1 MHLPIKTPVKILA
14 KKCGSLPNARLK
26 PLEKPPYIVDKPLT
40 EVQVT
45 RWRAGAST
53 KATDK
58 VAEEVPIALIYN
70 GVSHAVM
77 LATPQD
83 LEDFALGFSLS
94 EGILQSKSE
103 LYDVEIV
110 TQTQGIELHLE
121 VASEA
126 FSMLKQRRRNLTGR
140 TGCGLCGAESLE
152 QALRLPVSEKDSIKK
167 TTREKNDALQTSIHK
182 PSGASLEKIS
192 AASILTAFK
201 AIQTKQVLQ
210 QATGATHACAWV
222 NADGEIELLREDV
235 GRHNAMDKLIGALA
249 KLPAKNNGFVL
260 TSSRASVEMVQKVA
274 LAGYSLLAAISAP
287 TGLAIRIAEAYGVTL
302 VGFLREQQ
310 FVIYAHPQRI
320 KIN

>member
-1 MHLPIKTPVKILA
+1 MPLPIKTITT
-14 KKCGSLPNARLK
+14 KCGSLHSTHLI
-26 PLEKPPYIVDKPLT
+26 PLEKPQFIVDVPLS
-40 EVQVT
+40 EVSVT
-45 RWRAGAST
+45 RWRAGVSSDA
-53 KATDK
+53 KDK

-110 TQTQGIELHLE
+110 TQAQGIELHLE

-126 FSMLKQRRRNLTGR
+126 FAMLKERRRNLTGR

-152 QALRLPVSEKDSIKK
+152 QALRLPVLDHSKLEKPA
-167 TTREKNDALQTSIHK
+167 REKKDALQGSIYA
-182 PSGASLEKIS
+182 PSGASLECVPATSIQ
-192 AASILTAFK
+192 AAFS
-201 AIQTKQVLQ
+201 AIQNKQALQ

-222 NADGEIELLREDV
+222 NAQGEIELLREDV

-249 KLPAKNNGFVL
+249 KLKKQETGFVL

-274 LAGYSLLAAISAP
+274 LAGYGILAAISAP

-320 KIN
+320 KN

>member
-1 MHLPIKTPVKILA
+1 MEEK
-14 KKCGSLPNARLK
+14 SLLSAS
-26 PLEKPPYIVDKPLT
+26 PLS
-40 EVQVT
+40 EVNVT
-45 RWRAGAST
+45 RWRNGLVNQ
-53 KATDK
+53 ATDK

-110 TQTQGIELHLE
+110 MQPQGIELRLD
-121 VASEA
+121 VATEA
-126 FSMLKQRRRNLTGR
+126 FVKLKEKRRSLVGR

-152 QALRLPVSEKDSIKK
+152 QALRLPEK
-167 TTREKNDALQTSIHK
+167 L
-182 PSGASLEKIS
+182 PEKIS
-192 AASILTAFK
+192 NLSENAPFSINAASSPAVNASSIIKAFH
-201 AIQTKQVLQ
+201 AMQIQQVLQ

-222 NADGEIELLREDV
+222 DADGEVQLLREDV

-249 KLPAKNNGFVL
+249 KLPNQQSGFVL

-274 LAGYSLLAAISAP
+274 LAGYNTLAAISAP
-287 TGLAIRIAEAYGVTL
+287 TGLAVRIAEDYGVTL
-302 VGFLREQQ
+302 VGFLRDNQ
-310 FVIYAHPQRI
+310 FVLYTHSSRI
-320 KIN
+320 KL

>member
-1 MHLPIKTPVKILA
+1 M
-14 KKCGSLPNARLK
+14 
-26 PLEKPPYIVDKPLT
+26 PLS
-40 EVQVT
+40 EVNVT
-45 RWRAGAST
+45 RWRDGISVE
-53 KATDK
+53 ATDK

-83 LEDFALGFSLS
+83 LDDFALGFSLS

-110 TQTQGIELHLE
+110 TQAQGIELRLE

-126 FSMLKQRRRNLTGR
+126 FAMLKERRRNLTGR

-152 QALRLPVSEKDSIKK
+152 QALRLPVLDHSKLEKPV
-167 TTREKNDALQTSIHK
+167 REKNATLQGNTDETS
-182 PSGASLEKIS
+182 SASLGKIS
-192 AASILTAFK
+192 AISIQAAFK
-201 AIQTKQVLQ
+201 AIQSKQALQ

-222 NADGEIELLREDV
+222 NVNGEIELLREDV

-249 KLPAKNNGFVL
+249 KSVKQETGFVL

-274 LAGYSLLAAISAP
+274 LAGYDLLAAISAP
-287 TGLAIRIAEAYGVTL
+287 TGLAIRIAEAYGITL

-310 FVIYAHPQRI
+310 FVIYTHPERI
-320 KIN
+320 QN

>member
-1 MHLPIKTPVKILA
+1 MSSLIASGASLSEVK
-14 KKCGSLPNARLK
+14 
-26 PLEKPPYIVDKPLT
+26 
-40 EVQVT
+40 VT
-45 RWRAGAST
+45 RWRNGVVSQ
-53 KATDK
+53 ATDK

-110 TQTQGIELHLE
+110 GQPLGIELRLE
-121 VASEA
+121 VATEA
-126 FSMLKQRRRNLTGR
+126 FVKLKERRRNLVGR

-152 QALRLPVSEKDSIKK
+152 QALRLPEI
-167 TTREKNDALQTSIHK
+167 NDATQPNTHAACSLVVNARSIIK
-182 PSGASLEKIS
+182 
-192 AASILTAFK
+192 AFHT
-201 AIQTKQVLQ
+201 IQTTQILQ

-222 NADGEIELLREDV
+222 NAGGEVQLLREDV

-249 KLPAKNNGFVL
+249 KLPKKTDGFVL

-274 LAGYSLLAAISAP
+274 IAGFSILAAISAP
-287 TGLAIRIAEAYGVTL
+287 TGLAVRVAETYGVTL
-302 VGFLREQQ
+302 VGFLRDNQ
-310 FVIYAHPQRI
+310 FVIYANPQRI
-320 KIN
+320 QF

>member
-1 MHLPIKTPVKILA
+1 M
-14 KKCGSLPNARLK
+14 
-26 PLEKPPYIVDKPLT
+26 EKPQLIVDAPLS
-40 EVQVT
+40 EVNVT
-45 RWRAGAST
+45 RWRNGVCTEEKDS
-53 KATDK
+53 

-94 EGILQSKSE
+94 EGILQNKSE

-110 TQTQGIELHLE
+110 TQSQGIELRLD

-126 FSMLKQRRRNLTGR
+126 FAKLKERRRNLTGR

-152 QALRLPVSEKDSIKK
+152 QALRLPVIDYSKLEIPV
-167 TTREKNDALQTSIHK
+167 REKNTALQSNIQEA
-182 PSGASLEKIS
+182 SGASHEKIS
-192 AASILTAFK
+192 ATSILIAFD
-201 AIQTKQVLQ
+201 AIQAKQALQ

-222 NADGEIELLREDV
+222 NAQGEVVMLREDV

-249 KLPAKNNGFVL
+249 KSAKQQNGFVL

-274 LAGYSLLAAISAP
+274 LAGYDMLAAISAP
-287 TGLAIRIAEAYGVTL
+287 TGLAVRIAQTYGVTL
-302 VGFLREQQ
+302 VGFLRKQQ

-320 KIN
+320 KN